1 MIRLIVEVQ
10 APDVDANVPGVY
22 KTFDIVNKEFEQFF
36 ASGLKPIVGHE
47 IRPDPVP
54 PKPVELVKKADEN
67 TLSAGL
73 SALELY
79 KHGKAV
85 ELNKSGKLPA
95 KNSDKET
102 LLERYQRYMDG
113 QKAASDAETAKNR
126 KASNDN
132 NDEKARQ
139 EFNKRVKG
147 FQAAWDRRKWW
158 NVARRIPRPTKESIR
173 EAEKAAA

>member
-1 MIRLIVEVQ
+1 MIRLIIEVT
-10 APDVDANVPGVY
+10 APDPDTGAPGVY
-22 KTFDIVNKEFEQFF
+22 RTFDIVNKDFQDFY
-36 ASGLKPIVGHE
+36 ASGPKPIVGHE
-47 IRPDPVP
+47 IRPDPTP
-54 PKPVELVKKADEN
+54 PKPVELVKKVDEN
-67 TLSAGL
+67 EPPKGL
-73 SALELY
+73 SPLELF

-85 ELNKSGKLPA
+85 ELNKAGKLPA

-102 LLERYQRYMDG
+102 LLERYARYQEA
-113 QKAASDAETAKNR
+113 QKKASDAETAKNR

-147 FQAAWDRRKWW
+147 LQTTWDAHRIL
-158 NVARRIPRPTKESIR
+158 NTLRRIPRPTKDSVR